1 MSQINVAT
9 IENIKL
15 RDRIPIAIDFFHEI
29 PKKSYF
35 FSYDEKSYCVVVVVV
50 RRSSRRR
57 VVVARSPSTT
67 KIKKCAFKLK
77 GEQI

>member
-15 RDRIPIAIDFFHEI
+15 RDRIPIAIDFLWNI
-29 PKKSYF
+29 KKSYF
-35 FSYDEKSYCVVVVVV
+35 FSYDEKSYCVVVVV

-57 VVVARSPSTT
+57 VVVARSPSTA